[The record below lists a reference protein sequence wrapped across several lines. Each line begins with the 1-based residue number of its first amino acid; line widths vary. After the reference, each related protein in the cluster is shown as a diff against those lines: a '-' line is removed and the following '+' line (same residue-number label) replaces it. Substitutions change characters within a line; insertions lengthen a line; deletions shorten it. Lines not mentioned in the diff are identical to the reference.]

1 MGPILYI
8 RILRGHWKTREN
20 VSNWLMDREASKAKK
35 VLRPEAKDGIISFR
49 CYVHTQNVLEAY
61 IMRLKE
67 VVQ

>member
-8 RILRGHWKTREN
+8 RILRGQWKTEEN
-20 VSNWLMDREASKAKK
+20 VSSWQMDSEASKSKK

-49 CYVHTQNVLEAY
+49 CYRYTQNLLEAY
-61 IMRLKE
+61 FMRLKE